1 MYGGPPLVVDR
12 PADGSSVMCYFVGLC
27 FHAKH
32 FKLKFKH
39 LFTLSICHLAASFV
53 ASVLTL
59 AETMETLLFSEL
71 DENLFQGILVVSATD
86 LLSTEDWLKREFRP
100 KWL

>member
-1 MYGGPPLVVDR
+1 MFKLINRCMVVDR
-12 PADGSSVMCYFVGLC
+12 PADGSSVMC

-100 KWL
+100 K